1 MQRVENISI
10 SYQKRIELGKHS
22 NGPFFFLLCQCICI
36 LATRDG
42 LPWDPS
48 TQTVTF
54 LEILNSYSVSVLRLL
69 SFFKQLPEFNQ
80 LNVDDKVTLIKYNLM
95 TVLGINS
102 ALSYNRKTNQIIETD
117 SDMPWSTQLYQLVY
131 GYNICIRLHK
141 IFESFLHIVNYDKK
155 IIQLSL
161 IILILT
167 KGFSTTDSHEPILN
181 DTMAVYRTQNY
192 YIELLWKYME
202 ATHGSEVA
210 VRLFSEL
217 IINATSWQTMQGDM
231 RNNILRTLSP
241 KDIDE
246 LLPIMKSVLHL
257 S

>member
-1 MQRVENISI
+1 METISL
-10 SYQKRIELGKHS
+10 SYQKRIELGKVLS
-22 NGPFFFLLCQCICI
+22 SSLCHYVCI
-36 LATRDG
+36 LAIRDG

-48 TQTVTF
+48 MDRITF
-54 LEILNSYSVSVLRLL
+54 LQILNSHSIPVMRLL
-69 SFFKQLPEFNQ
+69 SFFKQIPEFNQ
-80 LNVDDKVTLIKYNLM
+80 LNVDDKVTLIKYNL
-95 TVLGINS
+95 TIVLRIS
-102 ALSYNRKTNQIIETD
+102 CALSYNIETGQIIETD
-117 SDMPWSTQLYQLVY
+117 SDTPWNTEIFQLVH
-131 GYNICIRLHK
+131 GYNICLQAK
-141 IFESFLHIVNYDKK
+141 KSFDSFLHIANYDKK

-181 DTMAVYRTQNY
+181 DIMAVYRTQNY

-217 IINATSWQTMQGDM
+217 IVHVISWQTIQEDM
-231 RNNILRTLSP
+231 RNNILRVLSP
-241 KDIDE
+241 KDINE
-246 LLPIMKSVLHL
+246 LVPIMKSVLHL